1 MVRTYVR
8 LAAVGATLVLAGTL
22 TMLAGCAPAPKGSA
36 GSTETPAVQQLDP
49 TAPAD
54 AAQNAVDNANRAIQ
68 DQGQTDQQ

>member
-8 LAAVGATLVLAGTL
+8 IAAVGTTLVLAGTL
-22 TMLAGCAPAPKGSA
+22 TLLTGCTPATKGSA

-54 AAQNAVDNANRAIQ
+54 TAQDAVDNANKAIQ
-68 DQGQTDQQ
+68 DQGATDQQ